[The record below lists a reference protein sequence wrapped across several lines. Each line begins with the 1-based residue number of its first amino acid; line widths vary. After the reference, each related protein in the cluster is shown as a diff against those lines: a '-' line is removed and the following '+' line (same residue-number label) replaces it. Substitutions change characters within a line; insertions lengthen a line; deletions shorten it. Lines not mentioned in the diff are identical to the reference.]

1 MARPKDLG
9 LEHTW
14 RLRLRRQATGG
25 LSIPE
30 FCRARGGL
38 HRLVLRLEATARRA
52 AGRRP
57 HPTRPCSSRSASIP
71 RSVPDDTPPALG
83 FEIEL
88 PHRIRLRCAAAP
100 DPVWLGRLV
109 AALAGSHAAG
119 GRPMIS
125 LPSAV
130 RAFFCTRSVD
140 MRKSFDG
147 LSGLVEECF
156 RQDLLDGHLFLF
168 VNRRRDR
175 IKALY
180 FDHDGLAIWY
190 KRLEVGCF
198 QVPDAGDRDGIEL
211 DPAQLA
217 MILSGIDLKAARR
230 RRRFRPAGL
239 HPPEKP
245 GRFIRK
251 GFA

>member
-1 MARPKDLG
+1 
-9 LEHTW
+9 
-14 RLRLRRQATGG
+14 
-25 LSIPE
+25 
-30 FCRARGGL
+30 
-38 HRLVLRLEATARRA
+38 
-52 AGRRP
+52 
-57 HPTRPCSSRSASIP
+57 
-71 RSVPDDTPPALG
+71 
-83 FEIEL
+83 
-88 PHRIRLRCAAAP
+88 
-100 DPVWLGRLV
+100 
-109 AALAGSHAAG
+109 
-119 GRPMIS
+119 MIS

-130 RAFFCTRSVD
+130 RAFLCTRSVD

-190 KRLEVGCF
+190 KRLELGRF

-230 RRRFRPAGL
+230 RRRFRAVGPAATRSQGDSSERGL
-239 HPPEKP
+239 HNSNA
-245 GRFIRK
+245 RL
-251 GFA
+251 